1 MSILGHPVLRR
12 EDPRFLTAGGT
23 YVEDLALPGCA
34 AVAYV
39 RSPLAHGR
47 ITRVD
52 ADAARSAPGV
62 LAVVTGSELADFP
75 PYPPIVPAYPAA
87 MARPFLAADVVRFV
101 GEPVAVVVAETRAQA
116 FDAVDLVEVD
126 YDPLPALV
134 DPEASLTDDL
144 VLFPEAGTNTV
155 LRAGTKERADFSA
168 CEVVVSQRMVNQ
180 RIAGSPIEGRAGAA
194 LWTEDGRLTH
204 YSSCQGAHPA
214 QGVLATVYE
223 LPTAQI
229 RVVVPDVGGGFG
241 SKARPYPEEILLGEL
256 ARRVGRP
263 VRWVETR
270 TENMLALGHGRG
282 QIHRITIGGSRD
294 GRISAYQLDVIQ
306 DSGAYPLIAAFL
318 INMTMRMT
326 TGVYAFDRVGF
337 NGVSVA
343 TTTTPMTAF
352 RGAGRPEAA
361 AAVERAVDLFAAE
374 VGLDPAEVRRRN
386 LVAPF
391 NQPYTTAIGTTYD
404 VGDYG
409 AALDRALAA
418 ANYDEL
424 RANQARRR
432 ASGDDRLLGI
442 GLSVYVEITAGA
454 GGFEYGS
461 VELLED
467 GSARV
472 VTGSTPYGQGHV
484 TAWSMI
490 VADRTGIPIDRIE
503 VVHGDTD
510 VVPSGSITGGSRSA
524 QVAGAAVAN
533 ASTKLIDQARQRAA
547 DLLEA
552 NPDDVVLSR
561 ESGQFHVAGTPA
573 KAVSWADVAA
583 ATVREGNEPLQG
595 VNDWTAAQPTFPFGA
610 HVAVVE
616 VDRHTGQVTLL
627 RHVACDDAGTILNP
641 LLVDGQVHG
650 GLGAGIAQALYEE
663 VRFDEDGNPL
673 TTNFADYAVIS
684 AAELPMFERVPLET
698 PTFVNELGAKGIG
711 ESGTIGST
719 PAVQN
724 AVVDAVAHLGVRHI
738 DLPCTPERVWRAIQ
752 AAGG

>member
-12 EDPRFLTAGGT
+12 EDPRFLTVGGT
-23 YVEDLALPGCA
+23 YVEDLDLPGCA

-47 ITRVD
+47 IVSVD
-52 ADAARSAPGV
+52 AEAARGAPGV
-62 LAVVTGSELADFP
+62 LAVVTGADLAGFP

-87 MARPFLAADVVRFV
+87 MARPFIAADIVRFV
-101 GEPVAVVVAETRAQA
+101 GEPVAAVVAETRAQA

-134 DPEASLTDDL
+134 DPEAALTDDL
-144 VLFPEAGTNTV
+144 VLFPEAGSNTV
-155 LRAGTKERADFSA
+155 LRAATPQSADFSA
-168 CEVVVSQRMVNQ
+168 CEVVVSERLVNQ
-180 RIAGSPIEGRAGAA
+180 RIAGAPIEGRAGAA
-194 LWTEDGRLTH
+194 LWTAEGRLTH

-214 QGVLATVYE
+214 QGVLATVYD
-223 LPTAQI
+223 LPPAQI

-282 QIHRITIGGSRD
+282 QIHRVTIGGNRD
-294 GRISAYQLDVIQ
+294 GRITAYQLDVIQ

-326 TGVYAFDRVGF
+326 TGVYALDNVGF
-337 NGVSVA
+337 SGVSVA

-361 AAVERAVDLFAAE
+361 AAIERAVDLFAAE
-374 VGLDPAEVRRRN
+374 VGLDPARVRRLN
-386 LVAPF
+386 LVPAF
-391 NQPYTTAIGTTYD
+391 DQPYTTAVGTRYD

-418 ANYDEL
+418 AGYDEL
-424 RANQARRR
+424 RAEQSRRR
-432 ASGDDRLLGI
+432 AAGDDRLLGI

-454 GGFEYGS
+454 GGFEFGS
-461 VELLED
+461 VELLAH
-467 GSARV
+467 GGARV

-490 VADRTGIPIDRIE
+490 VADRTGIPLDRIE

-510 VVPSGSITGGSRSA
+510 VVPSSSITGGSRSA
-524 QVAGAAVAN
+524 QIAGASVAN
-533 ASTKLIDQARQRAA
+533 ASAKLIDQARQRAA

-552 NPDDVVLSR
+552 NPDDVVLDR
-561 ESGQFHVAGTPA
+561 ANGQFHVAGTPA
-573 KAVSWADVAA
+573 KAVSWADVAGAVA
-583 ATVREGNEPLQG
+583 AEGTGPLQG
-595 VNDWTAAQPTFPFGA
+595 INDWTASQPTFPFGA

-616 VDRHTGQVTLL
+616 VDEQTGQVTLL

-663 VRFDEDGNPL
+663 VRYDSDGNPL
-673 TTNFADYAVIS
+673 TTNFADYGVIT
-684 AAELPMFERVPLET
+684 AAELPLFERVPLET

-724 AVVDAVAHLGVRHI
+724 AVIDAVSHLGVRHI
-738 DLPCTPERVWRAIQ
+738 DLPCTAQRVWRAIQ
-752 AAGG
+752 KAAK